1 LDLRVT
7 LDKINPHQL
16 SKPGALRRLLDIAPF
31 VAQTTHALQI
41 LKKIAIHYE
50 PALRQI
56 KIIEARLRA
65 GRMMLTKDNV
75 ELRLVYEQVEEQQL
89 SIQKN
94 AYLGELLMA
103 ELNKLLKRTDDPS
116 KAARIRDAL
125 HDVSIRVV
133 DLRTMEQAYAQFF
146 VGIDMTRRNNTRLG
160 QAVERT
166 LTVATHVVMVGL
178 AIQAAL
184 SRQQQIGQA
193 TERTR
198 AFIGDML
205 AANAKAIKTH
215 TQQIGEVYNNP
226 VIALEKI
233 SQAHDD
239 LLAAMDM
246 AARIKQQGIE
256 SAQENIAKLSLIS
269 AQLKHK
275 VDDLAEPGGSEP
287 KSIEA

>member
-1 LDLRVT
+1 
-7 LDKINPHQL
+7 
-16 SKPGALRRLLDIAPF
+16 LDIAPF
-31 VAQTTHALQI
+31 AAQTTHALQI

-56 KIIEARLRA
+56 KTIEARLRA

-75 ELRLVYEQVEEQQL
+75 ELRLVYEQVEGQQL

-103 ELNKLLKRTDDPS
+103 ELNKLLKRTDDPG

-125 HDVSIRVV
+125 HDVSTRVV

-193 TERTR
+193 TQRTR

-246 AARIKQQGIE
+246 AAKIKQQGIE
-256 SAQENIAKLSLIS
+256 SAQENIGKLSLIS